1 LPLPDEV
8 TGRERDVLTLI
19 ELGLSNTEIAIRLN
33 VSLSTAK
40 THISRLLMKL
50 GARDR
55 A

>member
-40 THISRLLMKL
+40 NHISRVL
-50 GARDR
+50 
-55 A
+55 